1 MRLCLEG
8 GSDMRRREM
17 LKAVL
22 AGGIWG
28 LSAATEAAGVGR
40 FERVTPISGPD
51 HPFAPRKTLVYGL
64 GVTAAN
70 VMRKSLEE
78 DFLHDDWAMWAGI
91 PNDQSEQEVL
101 RWGTDLYP
109 FCERNMSRLSI
120 LARLGDRGADLITPT
135 ILAWRNRVPVEV
147 WLLGPV
153 NGAGEQIARRQ
164 REALLAMA
172 GYDRVAVG
180 RTEEDALRF
189 LGIRSGLLGEG
200 A

>member
-22 AGGIWG
+22 AGGAWG
-28 LSAATEAAGVGR
+28 LSVSTESAASAR
-40 FERVTPISGPD
+40 YERVTPITGPD

-70 VMRKSLEE
+70 IMRKALED

-91 PNDQSEQEVL
+91 PDDQSEQEVL

-109 FCERNMSRLSI
+109 FSERNMSCLSI
-120 LARLGDRGADLITPT
+120 LARLGDRGADLVAPT

-147 WLLGPV
+147 LLLGPA
-153 NGAGEQIARRQ
+153 NGAGERIARCQ
-164 REALLAMA
+164 EDTLLVMA
-172 GYDRVAVG
+172 GYERVAVG
-180 RTEEDALRF
+180 HTEEEALRF
-189 LGIRSGLLGEG
+189 LGIRSGLLVEG